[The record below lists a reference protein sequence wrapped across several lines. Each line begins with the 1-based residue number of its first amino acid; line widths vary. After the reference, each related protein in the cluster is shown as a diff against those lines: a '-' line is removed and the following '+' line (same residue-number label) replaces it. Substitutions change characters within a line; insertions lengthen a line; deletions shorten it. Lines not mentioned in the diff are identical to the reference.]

1 MAEST
6 TRDFDWAA
14 LVKANEGTALTERP
28 TEYQFSNG
36 KQFKAPLIPYQSD
49 IPEAPTP

>member
-6 TRDFDWAA
+6 SRDYDWAA
-14 LVKANEGTALTERP
+14 LVKKAEGKDFHERP

-36 KQFKAPLIPYQSD
+36 RQFKAPLIPYQSD
-49 IPEAPTP
+49 VPVAP